1 MDDEARE
8 LLVRIDERVKAL
20 HERVDRI
27 ETRLDGISSLL
38 LKNGS
43 RWRERGFMAG
53 LTTLI
58 VAVVE
63 ALRRLVGGV

>member
-20 HERVDRI
+20 YERVDRI
-27 ETRLDGISSLL
+27 ESRLDSINALL

-53 LTTLI
+53 VATLI
-58 VAVVE
+58 VTLAEAV
-63 ALRRLVGGV
+63 RRLMGGV

>member
-43 RWRERGFMAG
+43 RWRERGFNAG

>member
-8 LLVRIDERVKAL
+8 LLVRIDERVRAL
-20 HERVDRI
+20 YERVDRI
-27 ETRLDGISSLL
+27 ETRLDSINALL

-53 LTTLI
+53 VATLI
-58 VAVVE
+58 VTLAEAV
-63 ALRRLVGGV
+63 RRLVGGV

>member
-27 ETRLDGISSLL
+27 ENRLENINVLL
-38 LKNGS
+38 LKNGN

-53 LTTLI
+53 VATLI
-58 VAVVE
+58 VALAE
-63 ALRRLVGGV
+63 TIRRLVSGV

>member
-27 ETRLDGISSLL
+27 ETRLENINVLL
-38 LKNGS
+38 LKNGN
-43 RWRERGFMAG
+43 RWRERGLMAG
-53 LTTLI
+53 VATLI
-58 VAVVE
+58 VALAE
-63 ALRRLVGGV
+63 AFRRLVGGV

>member
-27 ETRLDGISSLL
+27 ETRLDSINTLL
-38 LKNGS
+38 LKNGN

-53 LTTLI
+53 VATLI
-58 VAVVE
+58 VTLAEAV
-63 ALRRLVGGV
+63 RRLMGGV

>member
-1 MDDEARE
+1 MDDETRE

-27 ETRLDGISSLL
+27 ETRLDSINTLL

-43 RWRERGFMAG
+43 KWRERGFMAG
-53 LTTLI
+53 VATLI
-58 VAVVE
+58 VALAE
-63 ALRRLVGGV
+63 AFRRLISGV